1 MEGES
6 KDERYMPMLD
16 ISDSSWNDASFS
28 LNGEKVN

>member
-16 ISDSSWNDASFS
+16 ISDSFCS
-28 LNGEKVN
+28 LLFDTCSGQR